1 MLILRD
7 NKIKWVN
14 YQNFFTNLMPN
25 RTIQKLNL
33 CKTDLSD
40 RVVERLA
47 QYLEQPGLA
56 LADLDLS
63 KNNITDAGLKIL
75 ASALLN
81 N

>member
-1 MLILRD
+1 
-7 NKIKWVN
+7 
-14 YQNFFTNLMPN
+14 MPN

-47 QYLEQPGLA
+47 QFLDQQGLA

-63 KNNITDAGLKIL
+63 KNNITDQGLKIL
-75 ASALLN
+75 AGALMN
-81 N
+81 NSSLAFFNMAQNKCKEEGF

>member
-1 MLILRD
+1 
-7 NKIKWVN
+7 
-14 YQNFFTNLMPN
+14 MPN

-47 QYLEQPGLA
+47 QFLEQPSLA

-63 KNNITDAGLKIL
+63 KNNITDVGLKIL
-75 ASALLN
+75 ASALTN

>member
-1 MLILRD
+1 M
-7 NKIKWVN
+7 
-14 YQNFFTNLMPN
+14 MPN

-47 QYLEQPGLA
+47 AYLEQTGLA

-75 ASALLN
+75 SASLKENTSLQFFNMAQN
-81 N
+81 KCKEEGF